1 MTAAD
6 LNGTGTTGFSGY
18 ARYYDLLNRDK
29 DYRGEA
35 RFIDGLIR
43 RHAPG
48 ARRVLEL
55 GCGTGVH
62 GVTLVENGYDV
73 TGLDL
78 SAAMIAVAERRR
90 TALPP
95 ERAARLQFLKADARE
110 FQLEGRFD
118 VILALFH
125 VLSYQQSNADLAAV
139 FSRLKT
145 HLQPDGV
152 VLFDCWYGP
161 AVLTD
166 PPVVRVKRMEDDQTS
181 VIRIAEPVLH
191 PNENVVDVNYRLL
204 ATDRLSGKTEE
215 FTELHR
221 MRYFFRPEVELL
233 AGQHGLRVV
242 ATGAWMTEQPMDRST
257 WYVYFALKHAA

>member
-1 MTAAD
+1 MKEF
-6 LNGTGTTGFSGY
+6 GGY

-29 DYRGEA
+29 DYPGEI

-62 GVTLVENGYDV
+62 GVLLAESGYDLV
-73 TGLDL
+73 GLDL
-78 SAAMIAVAERRR
+78 SADMIAVAQRRAA
-90 TALPP
+90 ALPP
-95 ERAARLQFLKADARE
+95 EAAARVRFLEGDARE
-110 FQLEGRFD
+110 FQLDGQFD

-125 VLSYQQSNADLAAV
+125 VMSYQLSNADLAAV

-145 HLQPDGV
+145 HLKPDGV

-166 PPVVRVKRMEDDQTS
+166 RPTVRVRRMEDAETS
-181 VIRIAEPVLH
+181 VIRSAEPTLRA
-191 PNENVVDVNYRLL
+191 NDNIVDVFYRLS
-204 ATDRLSGKTEE
+204 ATDRRSGRVDE
-215 FTELHR
+215 FTEIHR
-221 MRYFFRPEVELL
+221 MRYLFRPELELL
-233 AGQHGLRVV
+233 AGLHGLRIV
-242 ATGAWMTEQPMDRST
+242 ASGAWMTEQPMDCST